1 MDKRASYTLVQRM
14 LIGAALGGGIV
25 SGYVFLSAP
34 SRFWASGLAILGIG
48 GAVGGA
54 FLSAIVRS
62 SSARVGIAI
71 GGVIGGIGGCIFTA
85 FLTMTYAGTPWPSP
99 IPYPGVQTQIETGG
113 GSAGIGRTQTY
124 TVNLPLSDTVA
135 YYEGQMRQYCVNDWE
150 FKTKA
155 DSIYDEC
162 RVAQC
167 DIRRW
172 WMGQYFWVYLC
183 AIDSN
188 KTTVRQ
194 TVFWED

>member
-1 MDKRASYTLVQRM
+1 M
-14 LIGAALGGGIV
+14 LIGAALGGGIASGVVLLSV
-25 SGYVFLSAP
+25 SP
-34 SRFWASGLAILGIG
+34 RFWLEGLAILGTG

-54 FLSAIVRS
+54 CLSALVRRTN
-62 SSARVGIAI
+62 ARVGIAAA
-71 GGVIGGIGGCIFTA
+71 GAIGGIGGCILA
-85 FLTMTYAGTPWPSP
+85 GFLIIAYGGTPWPSP
-99 IPYPGVQTQIETGG
+99 VPYLGVQAQIETGG

-124 TVNLPLSDTVA
+124 TVNLSLSDTVA

-155 DSIYDEC
+155 DSIYDQC

-172 WMGQYFWVYLC
+172 WKGQYFSVYLC
-183 AIDSN
+183 AIDKD

-194 TVFWED
+194 AVFWED